1 MKPIFNKKVH
11 FHYKILE
18 EIEAG
23 IVLTGRETKSI
34 KTGEANIS
42 SAYVSIKNNEAYLLN
57 ASVPLYKYSAPDENY
72 DPLRSR
78 KLLLKKREIFY
89 LKGKLQQKGLTLV
102 VTKVYTK
109 HNRVKIM
116 IALAKGQSKIDKREK
131 IMKRDSDRKIKQ
143 TLKQRMQNR

>member
-1 MKPIFNKKVH
+1 MKPIYNKKIR

-34 KTGEANIS
+34 KTGEVNIS
-42 SAYVSIKNNEAYLLN
+42 SAYVSVKDNEAYLLN
-57 ASVPLYKYSAPDENY
+57 ASVYLYKYSAPDENY
-72 DPLRSR
+72 DPLRPR

-102 VTKVYTK
+102 VTKVYT
-109 HNRVKIM
+109 
-116 IALAKGQSKIDKREK
+116 
-131 IMKRDSDRKIKQ
+131 
-143 TLKQRMQNR
+143 